1 MVKEMLWP
9 TTTKPVEL
17 DTSSEC
23 AACEAFVTVF
33 NDRLNNK
40 SVNID
45 EIDLM
50 ELCNEV
56 EIKHKDQVNS
66 SLIILSLFWNCSSF
80 SNV

>member
-1 MVKEMLWP
+1 MSEVMQP

-23 AACEAFVTVF
+23 AVCEAFVSVF

-50 ELCNEV
+50 ELCYEV
-56 EIKHKDQVNS
+56 DIKHKEQVN
-66 SLIILSLFWNCSSF
+66 L
-80 SNV
+80 

>member
-1 MVKEMLWP
+1 MKQILQP
-9 TTTKPVEL
+9 TTTKPAEL
-17 DTSSEC
+17 DTSGEC

-50 ELCNEV
+50 ELCYEV
-56 EIKHKDQVNS
+56 EVNHKDQVN
-66 SLIILSLFWNCSSF
+66 L
-80 SNV
+80 